1 MLRAMSDRTETTVP
15 RPMGRMGTYSLCWG
29 LIPVFRTGRSEN
41 RTAPQSV
48 RFYPFGV
55 LSPWRFA
62 LEKDHDK
69 IVESELRGVTL
80 RVYWHILGSKN
91 RSVGVRPVQR
101 ALGLS
106 SPSVAMHHL
115 EKLRML
121 GLLEKDSTG
130 EYHLIEQV
138 KVGVLQNF
146 VGVLGFMLPRYL
158 FYSTMFTVMLA
169 LYPIIYRPDFS
180 IHNIMAFA
188 FGISAVAVSWRETW
202 RAWRSRPF

>member
-1 MLRAMSDRTETTVP
+1 MP
-15 RPMGRMGTYSLCWG
+15 RPVGRMGIYSLWWG

-55 LSPWRFA
+55 LFPWRFA

-69 IVESELRGVTL
+69 VVESELRGVTL

-121 GLLEKDSTG
+121 GLLEKDLTG
-130 EYHLIEQV
+130 EYHLIEHV
-138 KVGVLQNF
+138 KVGVLRDF
-146 VGVLGFMLPRYL
+146 VGVLGVLLPRYL
-158 FYSTMFTVMLA
+158 FYSTMFTVMLV
-169 LYPIIYRPDFS
+169 LYPIFYPPNFS
-180 IHNIMAFA
+180 THNIVALI
-188 FGISAVAVSWRETW
+188 FGGSAVLVSWTETY
-202 RAWRSRPF
+202 RAWRLRPF

>member
-1 MLRAMSDRTETTVP
+1 MLRAMSDRTETAVP
-15 RPMGRMGTYSLCWG
+15 RPRRRMGTYSLCWG
-29 LIPVFRTGRSEN
+29 LTPAFRRGRSEN
-41 RTAPQSV
+41 RTTPQIV

-55 LSPWRFA
+55 LSPWRFV

-121 GLLEKDSTG
+121 GLLETDLRW
-130 EYHLIEQV
+130 EYHVIEHV
-138 KVGVLQNF
+138 KVGVLRDF
-146 VGVLGFMLPRYL
+146 VGVLGVLLPR
-158 FYSTMFTVMLA
+158 
-169 LYPIIYRPDFS
+169 
-180 IHNIMAFA
+180 
-188 FGISAVAVSWRETW
+188 
-202 RAWRSRPF
+202 